1 MDALTGEKVKGVVT
15 GITNFGA
22 FVKLEDGSTGMIHI
36 SQISDH
42 FVRDIH
48 EVLSVGQTIEATFL
62 SKDENGRIALSL
74 KNPKPEPASKGS
86 QPAMFEAPAVP
97 KDFESMMDRFKSV
110 SEERLSDLRKMQNG
124 GKSSYK
130 KRK

>member
-1 MDALTGEKVKGVVT
+1 MEAESGRKVKGVVT

-22 FVKLEDGSTGMIHI
+22 FIKLEDGNTGLVHI
-36 SQISDH
+36 SQISDR

-48 EVLSVGQTIEATFL
+48 DFLSIGQSVEATVM
-62 SKDENGRIALSL
+62 SKDDNGRISLSL
-74 KNPKPEPASKGS
+74 KTSGNNPPVGDGQPE
-86 QPAMFEAPAVP
+86 MFEAPAAP